1 MFEKREL
8 TDPFLRTVKA
18 SAGRR
23 REVFDTGF
31 EGTGSL
37 CLRVSAATGKK
48 VWTFVYRNLA
58 GQQRRYRIG
67 SYPGITLSQ
76 ARRQV
81 RELAAQVTLGGDPSE
96 DRWKE
101 KSQTRAATDFGE
113 LARRYLLDAKGR
125 KAPGSLKN
133 DERKLKKDLLPTW
146 GKRDISN
153 ISRRDV
159 VRVLESIVDR
169 GAPITA
175 NRTRTL
181 IQTIFKFAV
190 KKGLLP
196 LEATNPCQAV
206 DIPGGKE
213 KGRKRFL
220 SENEIKSVWQALG
233 DFDEPVATLFRLI
246 LLTGQRPGR
255 SEVYDLER
263 TEWRPVGNSGTKD
276 EERGGTPGAAV
287 RGGPGLPPGS
297 PGTVDKLNLGVPF
310 PDERRGILL

>member
-1 MFEKREL
+1 MFERRL
-8 TDPFLRTVKA
+8 LSDAFLKTVTTRD
-18 SAGRR
+18 GRR
-23 REVFDTGF
+23 REVFDAGF

-67 SYPGITLSQ
+67 SYPGVALDQ

-81 RELAAQVTLGGDPSE
+81 RELAAHVTLGGDPSE

-101 KSQTRAATDFGE
+101 KLQAWATTEFEE

-125 KAPGSLKN
+125 KATGSLKD
-133 DERKLKKDLLPTW
+133 DERMLKKDLLPRW

-153 ISRRDV
+153 IGRRDII
-159 VRVLESIVDR
+159 RVLESIVDR
-169 GAPITA
+169 GSPVTA

-190 KKGLLP
+190 KKALLP
-196 LEATNPCQAV
+196 AEAVNPCQTV

-213 KGRKRFL
+213 KGRDRVL
-220 SENEIKSVWQALG
+220 SENEVKSVWQALEA
-233 DFDEPVATLFRLI
+233 FDEPAASLFRLI
-246 LLTGQRPGR
+246 LLTG
-255 SEVYDLER
+255 
-263 TEWRPVGNSGTKD
+263 
-276 EERGGTPGAAV
+276 
-287 RGGPGLPPGS
+287 
-297 PGTVDKLNLGVPF
+297 
-310 PDERRGILL
+310 